1 MESKSV
7 MFQKEIDITLSSKG
21 KSKADAMGK
30 IFSILRKEVYNHVNG
45 IVIHMEPIDV
55 FIEEFKSKKI
65 KEKFMFIFMPR
76 EKEDVKVRATIRINV
91 KYVDF

>member
-1 MESKSV
+1 
-7 MFQKEIDITLSSKG
+7 MFQKEIDITLSSQG
-21 KSKADAMGK
+21 NSKADAMGK
-30 IFSILRKEVYNHVNG
+30 IFAMLRKEVYNYVNG
-45 IVIHMEPIDV
+45 IVIHMEPVDV

-76 EKEDVKVRATIRINV
+76 EKEEVKVKATIRINV